1 MSRIA
6 KIRMTKGVMGELSR
20 RAGIERPINVE
31 IIQVGRLVR
40 ETGRRLVAEDLE
52 PSAFAKEEP
61 I

>member
-1 MSRIA
+1 
-6 KIRMTKGVMGELSR
+6 MTKGVMGELSR